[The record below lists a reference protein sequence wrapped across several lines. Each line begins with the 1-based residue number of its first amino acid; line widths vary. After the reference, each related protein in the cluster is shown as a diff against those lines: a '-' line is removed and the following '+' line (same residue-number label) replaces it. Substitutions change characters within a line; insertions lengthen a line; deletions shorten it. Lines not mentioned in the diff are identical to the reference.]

1 MTKDQLDKELQTAW
15 LYCSDAVTPF
25 WRKIFFSNKRNF
37 NYFKK
42 KMYKWYEYSCI
53 N

>member
-15 LYCSDAVTPF
+15 LYCSDAVIPF
-25 WRKIFFSNKRNF
+25 WRKIFFSNKSNF
-37 NYFKK
+37 NYFKN
-42 KMYKWYEYSCI
+42 KMYKLYEYSSV